1 MSSSQKSWTSSELA
15 VVHHHLADILQE
27 SNGGVSSTSPS
38 LLRLHGLI
46 PDRTFSAV
54 SNKVRVEMVR
64 KGLVQ
69 PKTKQIEA
77 LRKQLELINSDET
90 LPVLV
95 LPEPETQVNAGSIV
109 SVPLKKLYG
118 KVDYETFMSLINE

>member
-1 MSSSQKSWTSSELA
+1 MSSSQKTWTSSELA
-15 VVHHHLADILQE
+15 VVHHHLADILEE
-27 SNGGVSSTSPS
+27 SKGGVSSTSPT
-38 LLRLHGLI
+38 LHRLHAQF

-54 SNKVRVEMVR
+54 SNKVRVEMAR
-64 KGLVQ
+64 KGLVE

-77 LRKQLELINSDET
+77 LRKQLELMNSDET
-90 LPVLV
+90 PPVLV
-95 LPEPETQVNAGSIV
+95 LPEPKPQVNAGSIV

>member
-1 MSSSQKSWTSSELA
+1 MA
-15 VVHHHLADILQE
+15 VVHHHLADILEE
-27 SNGGVSSTSPS
+27 SNGGVSSTSPT
-38 LLRLHGLI
+38 LLRLHEML
-46 PDRTFSAV
+46 PDRSFSAV

-69 PKTKQIEA
+69 PKTKQIES
-77 LRKQLELINSDET
+77 LKQQLELMNSDET

-95 LPEPETQVNAGSIV
+95 LPDAEKQQVNHGSIV

>member
-1 MSSSQKSWTSSELA
+1 MA
-15 VVHHHLADILQE
+15 VVHHHLTDILEE

-38 LLRLHGLI
+38 LLRLHELI

-77 LRKQLELINSDET
+77 LKQQLELMNSDET

-95 LPEPETQVNAGSIV
+95 LPEPEPEKQVNAGSIV